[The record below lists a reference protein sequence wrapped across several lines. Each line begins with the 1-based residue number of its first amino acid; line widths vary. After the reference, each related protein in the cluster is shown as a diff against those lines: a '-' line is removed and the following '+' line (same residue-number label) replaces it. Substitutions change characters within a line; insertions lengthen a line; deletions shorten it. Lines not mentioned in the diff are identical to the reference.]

1 MLVIGKTLVSDELL
15 TERFVCHIEACK
27 AACCVEG
34 DGGAPLLEE
43 EAGILEEIYP
53 LVAPFLSEK
62 GKASIEEQGKWVT
75 DKDDGEK
82 CTPLVNH
89 RECAYAL
96 WDEKGILHCGIEKA
110 YEAGAVTFRKPSSC
124 HLYPVRVKEHKE
136 FTAVNYHRW
145 HICQPAC
152 ALGTKLGV
160 PVFRFLK
167 EALIN
172 RFGDEW
178 YAELEV
184 LAAHAEGKGLNY
196 E

>member
-1 MLVIGKTLVSDELL
+1 MLVIGNTLISDELI

-34 DGGAPLLEE
+34 DAGAPLLEK
-43 EAGILEEIYP
+43 EAEILEEIYP
-53 LVAPFLSEK
+53 SVAPFLSEK
-62 GKASIEEQGKWVT
+62 GRASIEAQGTWVK
-75 DKDDGEK
+75 DKNDGEK
-82 CTPLVNH
+82 CTPLVQG

-96 WDEKGILHCGIEKA
+96 WDGSGSLHCGIEKA
-110 YEAGAVTFRKPSSC
+110 WEAGAVSFRKPSSC

-145 HICQPAC
+145 QICQPAC
-152 ALGTKLGV
+152 ALGSKLGI

-167 EALIN
+167 DALIN
-172 RFGDEW
+172 RFGKDW

-184 LAAHAEGKGLNY
+184 LAEHLGERKK
-196 E
+196 

>member
-1 MLVIGKTLVSDELL
+1 MLVIGKTLVSDELI

-34 DGGAPLLEE
+34 DAGAPLLEN
-43 EAGILEEIYP
+43 EADILDEIYP
-53 LVAPFLSEK
+53 SLAPFLSEK
-62 GKASIEEQGKWVT
+62 GRASIAEQGKWVR
-75 DKDDGEK
+75 DKNDGEK
-82 CTPLVNH
+82 CTPLLAG

-96 WDEKGILHCGIEKA
+96 WDENGSLHCGIEKA
-110 YEAGAVTFRKPSSC
+110 WESGAVSFRKPSSC

-145 HICQPAC
+145 QICQPAC
-152 ALGTKLGV
+152 ALGSKLGI

-167 EALIN
+167 DALVN
-172 RFGDEW
+172 RFGEAW

-184 LAAHAEGKGLNY
+184 LAEHLGEGKQ
-196 E
+196 

>member
-1 MLVIGKTLVSDELL
+1 MLVIGKTLVSDELI

-34 DGGAPLLEE
+34 DAGAPLLEK
-43 EAGILEEIYP
+43 EAEILDEIYP
-53 LVAPFLSEK
+53 SLAPFLSEN
-62 GKASIEEQGKWVT
+62 GRASIAEQGKWVP
-75 DKDDGEK
+75 DKNDGEK
-82 CTPLVNH
+82 CTPLVAG

-96 WDEKGILHCGIEKA
+96 WDEKCSLHCGIEKA
-110 YEAGAVTFRKPSSC
+110 WEAGAIGFRKPSSC

-152 ALGTKLGV
+152 ALGSQLGI

-167 EALIN
+167 NALVN
-172 RFGDEW
+172 RFGEAW

-184 LAAHAEGKGLNY
+184 LAEHLGEGEK
-196 E
+196 

>member
-1 MLVIGKTLVSDELL
+1 MLVIGKTLVSDELI
-15 TERFVCHIEACK
+15 TEHFVCHIEACK

-34 DGGAPLLEE
+34 DAGAPLLEK
-43 EAGILEEIYP
+43 EAKILEEIYP
-53 LVAPFLSEK
+53 SVAPFLSEK
-62 GKASIEEQGKWVT
+62 GRASISKQGKWVT

-82 CTPLVNH
+82 CTPLVEG

-96 WDEKGILHCGIEKA
+96 WDEKGTLHCGIEKA
-110 YEAGAVTFRKPSSC
+110 WEAGAVTFRKPSSC

-152 ALGTKLGV
+152 ALGSKLGV

-167 EALIN
+167 DALIN
-172 RFGDEW
+172 RFGEAW

-184 LAAHAEGKGLNY
+184 LAEHVGKG
-196 E
+196 EK

>member
-1 MLVIGKTLVSDELL
+1 MLVIGKTLVSDELI

-34 DGGAPLLEE
+34 DAGAPLLEK
-43 EAGILEEIYP
+43 EAEILDEIYP
-53 LVAPFLSEK
+53 SVAPFLSEK
-62 GKASIEEQGKWVT
+62 GRASIEEQGKWVT

-82 CTPLVNH
+82 CTPLVAG

-96 WDEKGILHCGIEKA
+96 WDEKGTLHCGIEKA
-110 YEAGAVTFRKPSSC
+110 WEAGAVSFRKPSSC
-124 HLYPVRVKEHKE
+124 HLYPVRVKEHAQ

-152 ALGTKLGV
+152 SLGSKLGV

-167 EALIN
+167 DALIN
-172 RFGDEW
+172 RFGEAW

-184 LAAHAEGKGLNY
+184 LAEHLEEGKK
-196 E
+196 

>member
-1 MLVIGKTLVSDELL
+1 MLVIGKTLVSDELI

-34 DGGAPLLEE
+34 DAGAPLLEK
-43 EAGILEEIYP
+43 EAEILDEIYP
-53 LVAPFLSEK
+53 SVARFLSEK
-62 GKASIEEQGKWVT
+62 GRASIAKQGKWVT
-75 DKDDGEK
+75 DTDDGEK
-82 CTPLVNH
+82 CTPLVEG

-96 WDEKGILHCGIEKA
+96 WDEKDTLHCGIEKA
-110 YEAGAVTFRKPSSC
+110 WEAGAVTFRKPSSC

-152 ALGTKLGV
+152 ALGSKLGV

-167 EALIN
+167 DALIN
-172 RFGDEW
+172 RFGEAW

-184 LAAHAEGKGLNY
+184 LAEHVGKG
-196 E
+196 EK